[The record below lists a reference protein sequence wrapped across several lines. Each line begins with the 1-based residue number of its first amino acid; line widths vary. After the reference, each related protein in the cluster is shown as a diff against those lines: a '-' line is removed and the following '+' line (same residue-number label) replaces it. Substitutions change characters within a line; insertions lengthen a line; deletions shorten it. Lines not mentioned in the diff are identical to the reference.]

1 MAAWNPGGVL
11 LAPRIS
17 LFFSRFFHVTH
28 DGLSE
33 RGTTRSLAVYQQKV
47 KYDQDKFE
55 ALFLD
60 VFDTVEMHKLFF
72 LR

>member
-1 MAAWNPGGVL
+1 MRP
-11 LAPRIS
+11 
-17 LFFSRFFHVTH
+17 FFSTVFFHVTH

-60 VFDTVEMHKLFF
+60 VFDTVEMHKLSF